1 MTNVWEFVKEQKI
14 SCSKIFFKMYSTTA
28 KILQV
33 KLWVYL
39 TASVIPAALKP
50 FLITS
55 GCLQRYSYT
64 SACGGLSSER
74 EREKE
79 RERKRAN
86 DTLTSAG
93 FISLTSCCVTS
104 SANQALYLLAINYL
118 VGLLTIF
125 HRGWNLFV
133 WLCGMI
139 TIWQKFF
146 IHKCKR
152 WR

>member
-1 MTNVWEFVKEQKI
+1 
-14 SCSKIFFKMYSTTA
+14 MYSTTA

-74 EREKE
+74 ERKRE
-79 RERKRAN
+79 RERE
-86 DTLTSAG
+86 
-93 FISLTSCCVTS
+93 
-104 SANQALYLLAINYL
+104 Q
-118 VGLLTIF
+118 
-125 HRGWNLFV
+125 
-133 WLCGMI
+133 MI
-139 TIWQKFF
+139 L
-146 IHKCKR
+146 
-152 WR
+152 

>member
-1 MTNVWEFVKEQKI
+1 M
-14 SCSKIFFKMYSTTA
+14 
-28 KILQV
+28 LQV

-74 EREKE
+74 ER
-79 RERKRAN
+79 RERVN

-125 HRGWNLFV
+125 HRG
-133 WLCGMI
+133 
-139 TIWQKFF
+139 
-146 IHKCKR
+146 
-152 WR
+152 